1 TLFRDARVFDG
12 ERVHASADVLVRDGR
27 IAAIG
32 ADLAAPAG
40 ATVVEAS
47 GMTLLP
53 GLTDAHTHAFGDA
66 LREALMFGV
75 TTELDMFTQ
84 VQQAQSLRAQQAS
97 GNAAGR
103 ADIFSAGTRVTAP
116 GGHGTEYG
124 MPIPTIAHA
133 DSAQAFV

>member
-1 TLFRDARVFDG
+1 MIRIRDFTALFLIAMPGAAAGQQATLFRDARVFDG

-84 VQQAQSLRAQQAS
+84 
-97 GNAAGR
+97 
-103 ADIFSAGTRVTAP
+103 
-116 GGHGTEYG
+116 
-124 MPIPTIAHA
+124 
-133 DSAQAFV
+133 